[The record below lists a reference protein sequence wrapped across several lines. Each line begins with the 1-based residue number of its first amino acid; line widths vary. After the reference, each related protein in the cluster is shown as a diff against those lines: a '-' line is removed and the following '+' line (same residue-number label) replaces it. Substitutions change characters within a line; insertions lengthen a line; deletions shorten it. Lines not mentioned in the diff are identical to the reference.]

1 MSVIELTEEDFAE
14 YDFEWSKPA
23 AKPVAPRPPYMT
35 KAQGKEQ
42 ARNLYLT
49 ELTQVTEAITGLKER
64 RPEIVRQA
72 KANGATWEEIGE
84 ALGTSRQAACRT
96 YSEVVDA

>member
-23 AKPVAPRPPYMT
+23 APRPPYMT

-49 ELTQVTEAITGLKER
+49 ELTEVTQAINGLKDR
-64 RPEIVRQA
+64 RPDIVRAA
-72 KANGATWEEIGE
+72 KANGATWEEIGD

-96 YSEVVDA
+96 YSEVVGA

>member
-1 MSVIELTEEDFAE
+1 MSVTELIPEE
-14 YDFEWSKPA
+14 FEWPE
-23 AKPVAPRPPYMT
+23 PEAPRSPYMT

-49 ELTQVTEAITGLKER
+49 ELAQITKAITTLRER
-64 RPEIVRQA
+64 RPDLVLLA
-72 KANGATWEEIGE
+72 KTNGATWEEIGD

-96 YSEVVDA
+96 YGENNT

>member
-1 MSVIELTEEDFAE
+1 MSVSQIAPEEYLEEFDWPE
-14 YDFEWSKPA
+14 PD
-23 AKPVAPRPPYMT
+23 APRSSYMT

-49 ELTQVTEAITGLKER
+49 ELAQITTAINGLRER
-64 RPEIVRQA
+64 RPELVQAA

-84 ALGTSRQAACRT
+84 SLGTSRQAACRT
-96 YSEVVDA
+96 YGDKVDA

>member
-1 MSVIELTEEDFAE
+1 MSVSQIAPEDLVE
-14 YDFEWSKPA
+14 DFEWPE
-23 AKPVAPRPPYMT
+23 PDAPRSPYMT

-49 ELTQVTEAITGLKER
+49 ELAEVTQAINGLKDR
-64 RPEIVRQA
+64 RPEIVRLA
-72 KANGATWEEIGE
+72 KVNGATWEEIGE

-96 YSEVVDA
+96 YND

>member
-1 MSVIELTEEDFAE
+1 MSVVEMVED
-14 YDFEWSKPA
+14 DFEWPE
-23 AKPVAPRPPYMT
+23 PTAPRAPYIT

-49 ELTQVTEAITGLKER
+49 ELAEVNEAIRGLR
-64 RPEIVRQA
+64 GRLPEIVRNC
-72 KANGATWEEIGE
+72 KTNGATWEEIGD

-96 YSEVVDA
+96 YNELIEA